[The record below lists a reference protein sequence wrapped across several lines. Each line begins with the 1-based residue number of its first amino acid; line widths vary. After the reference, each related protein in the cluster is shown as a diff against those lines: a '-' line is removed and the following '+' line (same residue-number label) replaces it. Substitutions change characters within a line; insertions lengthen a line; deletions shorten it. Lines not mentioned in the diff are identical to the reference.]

1 MSTIAQENSLFEIDQ
16 ELDLLLDEIQEQ
28 TATEGEE
35 EIPAELMIR
44 FQQFCDAHYEK
55 VDRIGRFLTLME
67 WRTQY
72 CRAEA
77 TRLYER
83 ARTADN
89 KAGRT
94 RSMVL
99 YYLGSRDLR
108 KIEGREFTLRS
119 QKNSQDSVLITDE
132 TLVPL
137 ELRDVEAKIPGRVWQ
152 SILANLPQEAARS
165 LSGRVQQMKPSN
177 EAIKQAIRVHEPVPG
192 AEVRRKFHLRIA

>member
-1 MSTIAQENSLFEIDQ
+1 MSTIVQESSLFEIDQ

-28 TATEGEE
+28 SVTEDEE
-35 EIPAELMIR
+35 EIPAELTIR

-67 WRTQY
+67 WRMQY
-72 CRAEA
+72 CRAAA

-89 KAGRT
+89 KAERT

-119 QKNSQDSVLITDE
+119 QKNSEDSVLITDK

-152 SILANLPQEAARS
+152 SLLANLPQEVARS
-165 LSGRVQQMKPSN
+165 LSGCVQQMKPSN
-177 EAIKQAIRVHEPVPG
+177 EAIKLAAATQESVPG
-192 AEVRRKFHLRIA
+192 AEVRRRFHLRVV